1 MSLNTV
7 YERDLLYPTDNISDP
22 GSIHVE
28 ILNPTKAGRMP
39 VVIDCKTT
47 HSPVKNI
54 SSIIRVM
61 QSDIFD
67 RILVDIKKNVDLYI
81 KTVSF
86 EDLKNQYGDA
96 AYLKVVFD
104 GEHVLYE
111 GVNEAK
117 V

>member
-1 MSLNTV
+1 MSLNAV

-39 VVIDCKTT
+39 VVIECKTA
-47 HSPVKNI
+47 HSPIKNI
-54 SSIIRVM
+54 NAIIRVM

-81 KTVSF
+81 RTHSF
-86 EDLKNQYGDA
+86 EDLQSQYAGA
-96 AYLKVVFD
+96 AFVKVFFE
-104 GEHVLYE
+104 GEQIRYE
-111 GVNEAK
+111 GTEQVQQ
-117 V
+117 